1 MGESS
6 AKIGKKETPENWKEK
21 EGKPLWKSI
30 SMFSPKFK
38 GKAP

>member
-21 EGKPLWKSI
+21 GRKATLEI
-30 SMFSPKFK
+30 HFHVFS
-38 GKAP
+38 